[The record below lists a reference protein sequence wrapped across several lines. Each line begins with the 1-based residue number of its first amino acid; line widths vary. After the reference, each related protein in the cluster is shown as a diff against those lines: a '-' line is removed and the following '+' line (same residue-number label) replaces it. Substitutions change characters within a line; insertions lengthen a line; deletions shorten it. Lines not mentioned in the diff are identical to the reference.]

1 MIQSLKTNIGKL
13 RLIGFLEGTS
23 LILLVFIGTP
33 LKYISQNTELVK
45 ILGPIHGAL
54 FLIYVFNT
62 FSVAISEKWEF
73 KKTTWKVL
81 IACLIPFGTF
91 YIDKKILA
99 PLSK

>member
-45 ILGPIHGAL
+45 TLGPIHGAL

-99 PLSK
+99 HLSK